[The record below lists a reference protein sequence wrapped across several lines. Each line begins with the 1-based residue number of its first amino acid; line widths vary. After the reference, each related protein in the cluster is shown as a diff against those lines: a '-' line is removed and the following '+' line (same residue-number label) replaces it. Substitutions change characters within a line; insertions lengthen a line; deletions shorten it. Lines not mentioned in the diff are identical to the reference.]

1 MSRKLVALFLG
12 VMLVFVALALDIT
25 YVNATKGEKY
35 ERQVL
40 SQTQQSYDSRT
51 IPFQRG
57 NITDRNGTIL
67 ATSVKVYNVV
77 LDCQVANTTVKDE
90 KKQDTQPYV
99 DPTVAALVEYF
110 GLDETDIRERLTD
123 EKTKESQYQVVAR
136 GVSMDA
142 KKAFEAYVDEYKDK
156 KNKDLSKADQAEKA
170 YRAKIRGVW
179 FEESYQRT
187 YPLNSLACDLVGFT
201 YSGDT
206 ADWGIEGYYS
216 SILNGVNGRQFG
228 YYNDDADMEQT
239 IIEAQP
245 GKNVVTTIDVNV
257 QKIIRTAIENYN
269 EKINVQNGADES
281 DTETNRRTKAAKNIG
296 VVVMDPNNGE
306 ILGMDS
312 SDWYDLNNPR
322 DLTPFYSQEE
332 IDDMNDQETMDALNT
347 IWKNYCISDTY
358 EPGSTAKPMNVAAAY
373 SINAIDDDSLFDCE
387 GFETIAGQ
395 MIRCAVYPGAH
406 GLETPADVLKNSCN
420 AGMMQI
426 GQKMGATE
434 FLRYQSIFGFGSR
447 TGIDLPGEA
456 YGLLHDEDSMG
467 PTELATCTFGQGYTV
482 TMIQQAAAFS
492 SLINGGNYY
501 QPHVMKNITDNT
513 GAVVESNEPNL
524 VRQTVS
530 AEISDK
536 LKSFLQR
543 AVREGTGQSAKV
555 AGYTMGG
562 KTGTAQK
569 YPRGDGKYLVSFL
582 GFAPVENPKAV
593 VYVVVDE
600 PDVEDQANSVLAQEI
615 AKEIYSELLPYL
627 NVFPDDTDGVTG
639 EGSETGAEDPNVS
652 APLQSENTQNSTE
665 NGDMEDG
672 GLTNGEL
679 DLINEE

>member
-12 VMLVFVALALDIT
+12 VMLVFVALAIDIT

-57 NITDRNGTIL
+57 SITDRNGTIL
-67 ATSVKVYNVV
+67 ATSEKVYNVI
-77 LDCQVANTTVKDE
+77 LDCKLANTTVKDE
-90 KKQDTQPYV
+90 EKNDTHPYV

-110 GLDETDIRERLTD
+110 GLDETDIRDRLTG
-123 EKTKESQYQVVAR
+123 ETTKESQYQVLAR
-136 GVSMDA
+136 EVSMDA
-142 KKAFEAYVDEYKDK
+142 KKAFEAYVDEYADK
-156 KNKDLSKADQAEKA
+156 KNKELDENEQAEKA
-170 YRAKIRGVW
+170 YRANIRGVW
-179 FEESYQRT
+179 FEESYHRT
-187 YPLNSLACDLVGFT
+187 YPLNSLACDLIGFT

-228 YYNDDADMEQT
+228 YYNEDADMEQT

-245 GKNVVTTIDVNV
+245 GKNVVTTIDVNI

-269 EKINVQNGADES
+269 ERIHVQNGADES
-281 DTETNRRTKAAKNIG
+281 DTETNRQTKAAKNIG
-296 VVVMDPNNGE
+296 VVVMDPNN
-306 ILGMDS
+306 
-312 SDWYDLNNPR
+312 
-322 DLTPFYSQEE
+322 
-332 IDDMNDQETMDALNT
+332 A
-347 IWKNYCISDTY
+347 IWKNYCISDAY

-373 SINAIDDDSLFDCE
+373 SLDVIDDDTLFDCE

-395 MIRCAVYPGAH
+395 MIRCGAYPGTH
-406 GLETPADVLKNSCN
+406 GVQTPADVLKNSCN

-426 GQKMGATE
+426 GQKMGAAE
-434 FLRYQSIFGFGSR
+434 FLRYQDIFGFGSL

-456 YGLLHDEDSMG
+456 YGLVHTEDTMG
-467 PTELATCTFGQGYTV
+467 PTELATSTFGQGYTV
-482 TMIQQAAAFS
+482 TMVQQAAAFS

-501 QPHVMKNITDNT
+501 QPHVMKTITDST

-536 LKSFLQR
+536 MRSFLQG
-543 AVREGTGQSAKV
+543 VVTDGSGQSAKV

-569 YPRGDGKYLVSFL
+569 YPRGNGKYLVSFI

-593 VYVVVDE
+593 VYAIVDE
-600 PDVEDQANSVLAQEI
+600 PDVENQANSVLAQEI
-615 AKEIYSELLPYL
+615 VKEIYTELLPYL

-639 EGSETGAEDPNVS
+639 EGSETGTDDPNVA
-652 APLQSENTQNSTE
+652 APVQEDDTE
-665 NGDMEDG
+665 NSAENSNIENG
-672 GLTNGEL
+672 GLTNAEL

>member
-77 LDCQVANTTVKDE
+77 LDCQVANTTVKNE
-90 KKQDTQPYV
+90 EKQDTQPYV

-142 KKAFEAYVDEYKDK
+142 KKAFEAYVDEYADK
-156 KNKDLSKADQAEKA
+156 KNKELNKTEQAEKA

-216 SILNGVNGRQFG
+216 SILNGVNGRRFG

-373 SINAIDDDSLFDCE
+373 SINAIDDDALFDCE

-395 MIRCAVYPGAH
+395 MIRCAVYPGVH

-530 AEISDK
+530 TEISDK
-536 LKSFLQR
+536 LKTFLER

-615 AKEIYSELLPYL
+615 AKEIYTELLPYL

-679 DLINEE
+679 DLINEQ

>member
-99 DPTVAALVEYF
+99 DPTVEALVEYF
-110 GLDETDIRERLTD
+110 GLDETDIRQRLTD

-373 SINAIDDDSLFDCE
+373 SINAIDDDALFDCE

-395 MIRCAVYPGAH
+395 MIRCAVYPGVH

-530 AEISDK
+530 TEISDK
-536 LKSFLQR
+536 LKTFLER

-615 AKEIYSELLPYL
+615 AKEIYTELLPYL

-679 DLINEE
+679 DLINEQ

>member
-77 LDCQVANTTVKDE
+77 LDCQVANTTVKNE
-90 KKQDTQPYV
+90 EKQDTQPYV

-142 KKAFEAYVDEYKDK
+142 KKAFEAYVDEYADK
-156 KNKDLSKADQAEKA
+156 KNKELNKTEQAEKA

-373 SINAIDDDSLFDCE
+373 SINAIDDDALFDCE

-395 MIRCAVYPGAH
+395 MIRCAVYPGVH

-530 AEISDK
+530 TEISDK
-536 LKSFLQR
+536 LKTFLER

-615 AKEIYSELLPYL
+615 AKEIYTELLPYL

-679 DLINEE
+679 DLINEQ